1 MRLISITIVAL
12 LALRGAASAAP
23 GCLPV
28 DYQRGLCVSR
38 AAIVSP
44 AAPARARE
52 VLNRLTVPSTRTVS
66 PATVQP
72 HPAGCPSRAFCGCGA
87 SVRLFGRPVREL
99 YLAAN
104 WLKFPRAAPAP
115 GMAAARPGHVFVLE
129 QHVRDDVWLVY
140 DANSG
145 GRQTRLH
152 ERSVRGYAI
161 VNPRA

>member
-1 MRLISITIVAL
+1 MRLIGIAVIAL
-12 LALRGAASAAP
+12 LSLCGAASAAP

-38 AAIVSP
+38 AAIASP

-52 VLNRLTVPSTRTVS
+52 VLSRLTVPSTRTAS
-66 PATVQP
+66 LQP